1 MRDWKSCFLQ
11 RRRKKMSNLDEYRLG
26 IITTLD
32 AIGLFFI
39 IYLFITSSLVYS
51 KVRKATVGCSFSSL
65 PYCFRD
71 AIRHSMFGIGL
82 SCLLLALE
90 IKWLL
95 DSTLLYKYPIYTW
108 HWDHILLLGCV
119 IYVSHWALWTLRA
132 AYGRAQRGCQGDCS
146 TCFEKAKAKHSN
158 A

>member
-1 MRDWKSCFLQ
+1 MI
-11 RRRKKMSNLDEYRLG
+11 NLDDYRLG

-39 IYLFITSSLVYS
+39 IYLFITSSRVYS
-51 KVRKATVGCSFSSL
+51 KVRKAMVGCSFHSL

-71 AIRHSMFGIGL
+71 TIRHSMFGIGL

-90 IKWLL
+90 VKWLL
-95 DSTLLYKYPIYTW
+95 DSTLLYKHPIYTW

-119 IYVSHWALWTLRA
+119 VYVSHWALWTLRA
-132 AYGRAQRGCQGDCS
+132 GYDRARRGCQGDCS
-146 TCFEKAKAKHSN
+146 TCFEKAKLNGHSN